1 MGGDG
6 KVTAVIPAH
15 NEAVGIATAIAAVA
29 PQVDYV
35 LVVSDNSTDDTE
47 AVARAAID
55 ATGTP
60 GHVMRTVANTARKAG
75 ALNQA
80 LAMLDPRSGEYVLA
94 MDADTVLSPGWVD
107 KAFAAL
113 DNAGADA
120 AGAVFRADRS
130 DTWLTMMEAMEY
142 CRYEEQLD
150 RTGRTHVLSG
160 TAALIKADALRAI
173 QDRFGRIYDEGSICE
188 DFKLTVDLKRT
199 GAVLTSPRSL
209 LVTTET
215 MPTLRDLF
223 LQRRRWS
230 LGALQVC
237 TRSGTSRVLW
247 TYWRQQALLLV
258 GIIALWAYLA
268 VTAYGVATSGFHV
281 SGFWLIVGLAF
292 AFERVA
298 TVWDAGPRARVV
310 AALIVPEIVYATVLQ
325 VAHLAAIV
333 QFITGSSGTWHHVPT
348 PAASLAATAAH

>member
-1 MGGDG
+1 M
-6 KVTAVIPAH
+6 TAVIPAH
-15 NEAVGIATAIAAVA
+15 NEAAGIAKAIAAVA

-60 GHVMRTVANTARKAG
+60 GNVMRTMSNAARKAG

-80 LAMLDPRSGEYVLA
+80 LAMLGLRPGEHVLA

-107 KAFAAL
+107 KAFTAL
-113 DNAGADA
+113 DAADADA

-130 DTWLTMMEAMEY
+130 DTWLTMMQAMEWA
-142 CRYEEQLD
+142 RYEEQID

-160 TAALIKADALRAI
+160 TAALVKAEALRAV
-173 QDRFGRIYDEGSICE
+173 QDHFGRVYDETAITE
-188 DFKLTVDLKRT
+188 DFRLTVDLKRT

-247 TYWRQQALLLV
+247 TYWRQQALLMV

-268 VTAYGVATSGFHV
+268 VTAYGVAASGLHV
-281 SGFWLIVGLAF
+281 SWFWAIVGVAF
-292 AFERVA
+292 VIERVA

-310 AALIVPEIVYATVLQ
+310 AALVVPELAYAIVLQ
-325 VAHLAAIV
+325 VAHVAALG
-333 QFITGSSGTWHHVPT
+333 QFVTGSSGTWHHVPT
-348 PAASLAATAAH
+348 PAATAAN